1 MDKKI
6 LSEKRLNAETD
17 FSIMTYFNVSEEG
30 YFAGFKSICETR
42 DYILLNEAGE
52 NQYFLVDK
60 RKNAGRRYFY
70 NDAGEQKYLPL
81 LGICTTDGVI
91 WSVQFLISC

>member
-1 MDKKI
+1 M
-6 LSEKRLNAETD
+6 NAETD

-60 RKNAGRRYFY
+60 RKMRVDVTFIMMPANRNICLFWGFVR
-70 NDAGEQKYLPL
+70 QM
-81 LGICTTDGVI
+81 GII